1 MFEDWKKAWQQAV
14 ENFQNEIAE
23 DDSPPGPAEIG
34 AMRRD
39 IGAARKALDRLQIE
53 LQRCQEELEEEKQQE
68 QICRRRGDMAAAIN
82 DQTTV
87 NIALQWAERHRHRAT
102 ILSQKAEVLSAE
114 LSMRREDLKGMED
127 QVAELQANY
136 MANGPTVGNPGA
148 STSSDPLPRNPA
160 REKQDSDF
168 RRLDRAAREKAA
180 EARLEELKKKMQPKT
195 EP

>member
-14 ENFQNEIAE
+14 ENFQNEIAD

-39 IGAARKALDRLQIE
+39 VGAARKALDRLQIE

-68 QICRRRGDMAAAIN
+68 QICRRRGDMASAIN

-87 NIALQWAERHRHRAT
+87 AIAVQWAERHRHRAT

-114 LSMRREDLKGMED
+114 LAMRRDDLKGMEA
-127 QVAELQANY
+127 QVAELQANFSA
-136 MANGPTVGNPGA
+136 ANPSVGAPGATPNPG
-148 STSSDPLPRNPA
+148 PLPRNPV

-168 RRLDRAAREKAA
+168 RRLDREAREKAA
-180 EARLEELKKKMQPKT
+180 EARLEELKRKMQPKS

>member
-53 LQRCQEELEEEKQQE
+53 LHRCQEELEEEKQQE

-136 MANGPTVGNPGA
+136 TATGPAVGNPGA
-148 STSSDPLPRNPA
+148 SPSSDPLPRNPV

>member
-39 IGAARKALDRLQIE
+39 VAAARKALDRLQIE
-53 LQRCQEELEEEKQQE
+53 LHRCQEELEEEKQQE

-87 NIALQWAERHRHRAT
+87 TIAVQWAERHRHRAT

-114 LSMRREDLKGMED
+114 LSMRRDDLKGMED
-127 QVAELQANY
+127 QVTELQANY
-136 MANGPTVGNPGA
+136 TATGPAVGNPSA
-148 STSSDPLPRNPA
+148 STSADPLPRNPA